1 MTLRFLFQMRE
12 VLWYSLHFYVYWR
25 CT

>member
-1 MTLRFLFQMRE
+1 MTLRFEFQMRE

-25 CT
+25 CM

>member
-1 MTLRFLFQMRE
+1 MRE

-25 CT
+25 CM